1 MHTVNQ
7 NGFFE
12 KAQNVQQR
20 KENISITENGAVG
33 YRSTGKSLLD
43 MNFSIPKFRDMPEN
57 EICEMWEKAYFED
70 PLLALRW
77 LFYVRDVRGGLGER
91 RLFRVIIKSIANKCP
106 SLIRELMRS
115 VDSDTTFGG
124 VFPIYGRWDDLLTLM
139 DTDLKN
145 NICLTITRQLVD
157 DINNMRNNQPVSL
170 LAKWLPSISTKSSKR
185 EARKLCKKLG
195 MQESYY
201 RKILSKLRKY
211 IKVTEVYM
219 SSGQWDE
226 IEYDHVPGR
235 ASMIYANAFR
245 RHDGERYSDFIN
257 QVNEGK
263 MKINAAT
270 VFPHEIVHRMKD
282 AMNTSRWS
290 NSYNIDTTDQL
301 EALWKNLPNTVKGD
315 NGGTIV
321 VRDGSGSMSSHYIPK
336 SNITVMDVG
345 DALSIYF
352 AEHLK
357 GEFHNKVITFSS
369 HPQFIQFDSEST
381 LESKLRTL
389 MKYTEVS
396 NTNIEAVFDLILETA
411 LTYNMK
417 QEEIP
422 ANILIISDME
432 FDSCAESRSYTG
444 RTIPPA
450 LFDHIKK
457 KYEDNGYKIP
467 RIVFW
472 NVASRSGTIPMV
484 ENDLGVAL
492 VSGYSVNNA
501 NMVMSG
507 KIDPYECL
515 VEQLMNP
522 RYDRVVE
529 LLKYLKP

>member
-1 MHTVNQ
+1 MS
-7 NGFFE
+7 GFFE
-12 KAQNVQQR
+12 KAKSLQEANENV
-20 KENISITENGAVG
+20 SVTENGAIG

-57 EICEMWEKAYFED
+57 EICEMWEKAYMED

-91 RLFRVIIKSIANKCP
+91 RVFRVIIKSIANKRP
-106 SLIRELMRS
+106 NLIRELIIS
-115 VDSDTTFGG
+115 SDSDTTLGG

-139 DTDLKN
+139 DTDLKGWV
-145 NICLTITRQLVD
+145 CLIISRQLIT
-157 DINNMRNNQPVSL
+157 DIYDMQDNKPVSL
-170 LAKWLPSISTKSSKR
+170 LAKWLPSISSKNNNTKR
-185 EARKLCKKLG
+185 EARKLCKK
-195 MQESYY
+195 MRMRESEY
-201 RKILSKLRKY
+201 RRILSRLRKY

-219 SSGQWDE
+219 SSGQWNE

-245 RHDGERYSDFIN
+245 RHDEERYSDFIN

-263 MKINAAT
+263 MKINAST
-270 VFPHEIVHRMKD
+270 VFPHEIVYRMKD
-282 AMNTSRWS
+282 AMNSATWS
-290 NSYNIDTTDQL
+290 NSYNTDTTDQL

-315 NGGTIV
+315 NGCTIV
-321 VRDGSGSMSSHYIPK
+321 VRDGSGSMNNHRIPK
-336 SNITVMDVG
+336 SNIRVMDVG

-352 AEHLK
+352 AERLK

-369 HPQFIQFDSEST
+369 KPQFIQFDSEST
-381 LESKLRTL
+381 LESKLKTFKR
-389 MKYTEVS
+389 YTEVS

-422 ANILIISDME
+422 TNILIISDME

-444 RTIPPA
+444 RTIPLA
-450 LFDHIKK
+450 LFDYIKK
-457 KYEDNGYKIP
+457 KYENNGYKIP

-484 ENDLGVAL
+484 ENELGISL

-507 KIDPYECL
+507 KLDPYECL

-522 RYDRVVE
+522 RYDRVVKF
-529 LLKYLKP
+529 LK